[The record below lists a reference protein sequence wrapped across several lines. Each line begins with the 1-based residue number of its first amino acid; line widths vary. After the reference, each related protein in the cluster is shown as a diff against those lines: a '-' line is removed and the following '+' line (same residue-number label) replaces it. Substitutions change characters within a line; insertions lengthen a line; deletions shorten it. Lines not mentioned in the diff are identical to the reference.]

1 MSLDLLSVSV
11 ERRTIVL
18 FLTEEKQAKKINFLL
33 LRMINGVK
41 HMLYILPTEIQGR
54 K

>member
-1 MSLDLLSVSV
+1 MSLDLLSVPV

-18 FLTEEKQAKKINFLL
+18 FLAEEKQAKKINFLL

-41 HMLYILPTEIQGR
+41 HMLYILATEIQGR

>member
-18 FLTEEKQAKKINFLL
+18 FLTEEKQAKK
-33 LRMINGVK
+33 MGASSS
-41 HMLYILPTEIQGR
+41 ILVTFSYHLTSN
-54 K
+54 